1 VANGKRE
8 NAVAPANAGAQSQR
22 LRHRQA
28 PGPGLRRDDG
38 FPPSV
43 DDAPSA
49 VRRGMNCVILRGHWR
64 RTLSFV
70 LCPALVRPTFPVSRL
85 PPPASR
91 LPSPVSRAPMNE
103 RHYFGTDGIR
113 GRVGVHPITA
123 EFALRLGNA
132 AGRVLASGEQ
142 CRVLIGKDTRRSG
155 YMLEGALESGLI
167 AAGAEVHLLGP
178 IPTPGVAQLV
188 RATGAAAGIVISAS
202 HNPHHDNG
210 VKLFSAQG
218 EKLADE
224 VELAIEA
231 ALDAGFETVPAE
243 RLGKAFRMND
253 AGERYLEFCRSTV
266 PAEFSLS
273 GLHLVLDCA
282 HGATYRLAPQL
293 FAALGARV
301 DAIGVSPDGI
311 NINQAC
317 GSTEPQALIARVLA
331 TGADLG
337 IAFDG
342 DGDRVLLVDAEGQV
356 LDGDDLLHI
365 LARCWQQSGRLRG
378 PVVGTLMTNFALEH
392 ALAGHG
398 IDFERANVG
407 DRFVHQ
413 RLLQRAGVLGGEA
426 SGHLLCL
433 DRAGTGDAMVSALQV
448 LAALAASGRAA
459 ATWRRELPR
468 YPQQTLNVRVA
479 PGSQPLRDPA
489 VVALRA
495 RVERELAGHGRLVL
509 RASGTEPLIRVTV
522 EAERAEQVQAL
533 AEELATAVAAAAATI
548 G

>member
-1 VANGKRE
+1 MTVGGLAKAGQ
-8 NAVAPANAGAQSQR
+8 APAEAK
-22 LRHRQA
+22 A
-28 PGPGLRRDDG
+28 PPR
-38 FPPSV
+38 
-43 DDAPSA
+43 
-49 VRRGMNCVILRGHWR
+49 CVILRGR
-64 RTLSFV
+64 RRAV
-70 LCPALVRPTFPVSRL
+70 PAIHLFPNTDTRI
-85 PPPASR
+85 
-91 LPSPVSRAPMNE
+91 PMNE

-113 GRVGVHPITA
+113 GQVGVHPITA

-132 AGRVLASGEQ
+132 AGRVLASGERR
-142 CRVLIGKDTRRSG
+142 RVLIGKDTRRSG
-155 YMLEGALESGLI
+155 YMFEGALESGLI

-218 EKLADE
+218 EKLADA

-231 ALDAGFETVPAE
+231 ALDAGFVTAPAE

-253 AGERYLEFCRSTV
+253 AGAKYLQFCRATV
-266 PAEFSLS
+266 PADFSLS
-273 GLHLVLDCA
+273 RLHLVLDCA

-293 FAALGARV
+293 FRSLGARV
-301 DAIGVSPDGI
+301 SAIGVAPDGI
-311 NINQAC
+311 NINQDC
-317 GSTEPQALIARVLA
+317 GSTAPQTLIKAVLA
-331 TGADLG
+331 AGADLG

-342 DGDRVLLVDAEGQV
+342 DGDRVLLVDAEGEL

-365 LARCWQQSGRLRG
+365 LARSWKRNGRLRG
-378 PVVGTLMTNFALEH
+378 PVVGTQMTNFALEH

-398 IDFERANVG
+398 IDFERALVG

-413 RLLQRAGVLGGEA
+413 RLLERSGVLGGEA

-448 LAALAASGRAA
+448 LAALAESGRSAA
-459 ATWRRELPR
+459 DWRRELPR
-468 YPQQTLNVRVA
+468 YPQLTLNVRVP
-479 PGSQPLRDPA
+479 PGSRPLLDPT

-495 RVERELAGHGRLVL
+495 RIEHELEGHGRLVL

-522 EAERAEQVQAL
+522 EAERDQQVRAL
-533 AEELATAVAAAAATI
+533 AEELAAAVAQAAQTTAV